1 MSSAMMTMILGRLS
15 WADSSDLLTETSKII
30 NVITKEYGIIGIIAK
45 GARTLKSE
53 FRVST
58 AKLSYAYFNII
69 YKEGKLSTLV
79 SADIINPFKSII
91 KDINKISYAVYI
103 LELSE
108 QVVKQTNQN
117 IFDLMLSGLIKINE
131 GYDPLIIMNI
141 IELKYLDYLGVMP
154 VLDRCSVC
162 GSTNNIV
169 TLSSDKG
176 GYVCKNCYST
186 EKIISEKAIKLIRL
200 FYYVDISKIS
210 KLEIG
215 DVSKKEI
222 NDFLDMYYDRY
233 TGLYLRSKTFLKN
246 LEKV

>member
-1 MSSAMMTMILGRLS
+1 MIEKVEGIVINEK
-15 WADSSDLLTETSKII
+15 AYGETSKII

-45 GARTLKSE
+45 GARTLKTE

>member
-1 MSSAMMTMILGRLS
+1 MIEKVEGIVINEK
-15 WADSSDLLTETSKII
+15 AYGETSKII

-79 SADIINPFKSII
+79 SADIINPFKNII

-141 IELKYLDYLGVMP
+141 IELKYLDYLGVMT

-176 GYVCKNCYST
+176 GYVCKNCHST

>member
-1 MSSAMMTMILGRLS
+1 MIEKVEGIVINEK
-15 WADSSDLLTETSKII
+15 AYGETSKII

-58 AKLSYAYFNII
+58 AKLSYEYFNII

>member
-1 MSSAMMTMILGRLS
+1 MIEKVEGIVINEK
-15 WADSSDLLTETSKII
+15 AYGEKSKII

>member
-1 MSSAMMTMILGRLS
+1 MMIEKVEGIVINEK
-15 WADSSDLLTETSKII
+15 AYGETSKII

>member
-1 MSSAMMTMILGRLS
+1 MIEKVEGIVINEK
-15 WADSSDLLTETSKII
+15 AYGETSKII
-30 NVITKEYGIIGIIAK
+30 NVITKEYGLIGIIAK

>member
-1 MSSAMMTMILGRLS
+1 
-15 WADSSDLLTETSKII
+15 
-30 NVITKEYGIIGIIAK
+30 
-45 GARTLKSE
+45 
-53 FRVST
+53 
-58 AKLSYAYFNII
+58 
-69 YKEGKLSTLV
+69 
-79 SADIINPFKSII
+79 
-91 KDINKISYAVYI
+91 
-103 LELSE
+103 
-108 QVVKQTNQN
+108 
-117 IFDLMLSGLIKINE
+117 MLSGLIKINE

-176 GYVCKNCYST
+176 GYVCKNCHST

>member
-1 MSSAMMTMILGRLS
+1 MIEKVEGIVINEK
-15 WADSSDLLTETSKII
+15 AYGETSKII

-246 LEKV
+246 LEKVYYA

>member
-1 MSSAMMTMILGRLS
+1 MIEKVEGIVINEK
-15 WADSSDLLTETSKII
+15 AYGETSKII
-30 NVITKEYGIIGIIAK
+30 KVITKEYGIIGIIAK

>member
-1 MSSAMMTMILGRLS
+1 MIEKVEGIVINEK
-15 WADSSDLLTETSKII
+15 AYGETSKII

-215 DVSKKEI
+215 DVSKK
-222 NDFLDMYYDRY
+222 
-233 TGLYLRSKTFLKN
+233 K
-246 LEKV
+246 

>member
-1 MSSAMMTMILGRLS
+1 MIEKVEGIVINEK
-15 WADSSDLLTETSKII
+15 AYGETSKII

-117 IFDLMLSGLIKINE
+117 IFDLMLSGFIKINE

>member
-1 MSSAMMTMILGRLS
+1 MIEKVEGIVINEK
-15 WADSSDLLTETSKII
+15 AYGETSKII

-79 SADIINPFKSII
+79 SADIINPFKNII

-176 GYVCKNCYST
+176 GYVCKNCHST

-222 NDFLDMYYDRY
+222 NDFLDVYYDRY

>member
-1 MSSAMMTMILGRLS
+1 MIEKVEGIVINEK
-15 WADSSDLLTETSKII
+15 AYGETSKII
-30 NVITKEYGIIGIIAK
+30 NIITKEYGIIGIIAK

>member
-1 MSSAMMTMILGRLS
+1 MIEKVEGIVINEK
-15 WADSSDLLTETSKII
+15 AYGETSKII

-233 TGLYLRSKTFLKN
+233 TGIIFKK
-246 LEKV
+246 

>member
-1 MSSAMMTMILGRLS
+1 MIEKVEGIVINEK
-15 WADSSDLLTETSKII
+15 AYGETSKII

-91 KDINKISYAVYI
+91 KDIKKISYAVYI

>member
-1 MSSAMMTMILGRLS
+1 MIEKVEGIVINEK
-15 WADSSDLLTETSKII
+15 AYGETSKII

-79 SADIINPFKSII
+79 SADIINTFKNII

-117 IFDLMLSGLIKINE
+117 IFDLMLSVLIKINE

>member
-1 MSSAMMTMILGRLS
+1 MIEKVEGIVINEK
-15 WADSSDLLTETSKII
+15 AYGETSKII

-141 IELKYLDYLGVMP
+141 IELKYLDYLGVML

>member
-1 MSSAMMTMILGRLS
+1 MIEKVEGIVINEK
-15 WADSSDLLTETSKII
+15 AYGETSKII

-79 SADIINPFKSII
+79 SADIINPFKNII

-169 TLSSDKG
+169 TLSIDKG
-176 GYVCKNCYST
+176 GYVCKNCHST

>member
-1 MSSAMMTMILGRLS
+1 MIEKVEGIVINEK
-15 WADSSDLLTETSKII
+15 AYGETSKII

-176 GYVCKNCYST
+176 RYVCKNCYST

>member
-1 MSSAMMTMILGRLS
+1 MKKR
-15 WADSSDLLTETSKII
+15 
-30 NVITKEYGIIGIIAK
+30 ITKEYGIIGIIAK

>member
-1 MSSAMMTMILGRLS
+1 MIEKVEGIVINEK
-15 WADSSDLLTETSKII
+15 AYGETSKII

-79 SADIINPFKSII
+79 SADIINPFKNII

-141 IELKYLDYLGVMP
+141 IELKYLEYLGVMP

-176 GYVCKNCYST
+176 GYVCKNCHST

>member
-1 MSSAMMTMILGRLS
+1 MIEKVEGIVINEK
-15 WADSSDLLTETSKII
+15 AYGETSKII

-186 EKIISEKAIKLIRL
+186 EKIISEKTIKLIRL

>member
-1 MSSAMMTMILGRLS
+1 MIEKVEGIVINEK
-15 WADSSDLLTETSKII
+15 AYGETSKII

-141 IELKYLDYLGVMP
+141 IELKYLDYLGFMP

>member
-1 MSSAMMTMILGRLS
+1 MNEKVEGIVINEKAYG
-15 WADSSDLLTETSKII
+15 ETSKII

>member
-1 MSSAMMTMILGRLS
+1 MIEKVEGIVINEK
-15 WADSSDLLTETSKII
+15 AYGETSKII

-69 YKEGKLSTLV
+69 YKEGKISTLV

>member
-1 MSSAMMTMILGRLS
+1 MIEKVEGIVINEK
-15 WADSSDLLTETSKII
+15 AYGETSKII

-215 DVSKKEI
+215 DVSKK
-222 NDFLDMYYDRY
+222 
-233 TGLYLRSKTFLKN
+233 
-246 LEKV
+246 

>member
-1 MSSAMMTMILGRLS
+1 MIEKVEGIVINEK
-15 WADSSDLLTETSKII
+15 AYGETSKII

-210 KLEIG
+210 KLKIG

>member
-1 MSSAMMTMILGRLS
+1 MIEKVEGIVINEK
-15 WADSSDLLTETSKII
+15 AYGETSKII

-233 TGLYLRSKTFLKN
+233 TGLYLRSKSFLNN

>member
-1 MSSAMMTMILGRLS
+1 MIEKVEGIVINEK
-15 WADSSDLLTETSKII
+15 AYGETSKII

-222 NDFLDMYYDRY
+222 NDFLDMNYDRY

>member
-1 MSSAMMTMILGRLS
+1 MIEKVEGIVINEK
-15 WADSSDLLTETSKII
+15 AYGETSKII

-79 SADIINPFKSII
+79 SADIINPFKNII

-176 GYVCKNCYST
+176 GYVCKNCHST

>member
-1 MSSAMMTMILGRLS
+1 MIEKVEGIVINEK
-15 WADSSDLLTETSKII
+15 AYGETSKII
-30 NVITKEYGIIGIIAK
+30 NVITKEYGIIEIIAK

-79 SADIINPFKSII
+79 SADIINPFKNII

>member
-1 MSSAMMTMILGRLS
+1 MIEKVEGIVINEK
-15 WADSSDLLTETSKII
+15 AYGETSKII

-215 DVSKKEI
+215 DVSKKR
-222 NDFLDMYYDRY
+222 N
-233 TGLYLRSKTFLKN
+233 K
-246 LEKV
+246 